1 MSRSKIAIA
10 MIGALAAG
18 PLWAGGCG
26 GPPGAGTVDMAA
38 IKAAAARRGI
48 PDARA
53 PVAAG
58 SEAGKRPDRAR
69 STTPAQRIPK
79 GWRR

>member
-1 MSRSKIAIA
+1 MPRSKIVIA
-10 MIGALAAG
+10 MIGAVAAG
-18 PLWAGGCG
+18 PLCGCG

-48 PDARA
+48 PEAKTT
-53 PVAAG
+53 VAAG
-58 SEAGKRPDRAR
+58 SAAGERPDRAR
-69 STTPAQRIPK
+69 PTTPAQPIPK